1 MNQLNQKLT
10 FLEEAF
16 GVTILI
22 ARITGRRWS
31 FSELTST
38 DKIPV
43 SSSGKII
50 LSQNC
55 GAVVYGWNNLDAGK
69 QKELKKKLL
78 DLGVNSL

>member
-1 MNQLNQKLT
+1 MDQLNQKLT
-10 FLEEAF
+10 LLEDAF

-31 FSELTST
+31 FSKRTSI

-43 SSSGKII
+43 SSSSRIV
-50 LSQNC
+50 LNPNC
-55 GAVVYGWNNLDAGK
+55 GAVVYGWNNLDAGR
-69 QKELKKKLL
+69 QKELEKKLL